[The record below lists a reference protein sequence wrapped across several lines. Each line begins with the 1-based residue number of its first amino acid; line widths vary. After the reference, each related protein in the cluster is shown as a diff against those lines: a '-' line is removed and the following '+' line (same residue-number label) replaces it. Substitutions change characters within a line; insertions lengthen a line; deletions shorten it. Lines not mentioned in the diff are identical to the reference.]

1 MRDELYLECL
11 LLFNNCGA
19 QFLAEVMA
27 SLEPAAKSATGE
39 HGRVG
44 SVARLKLGLTSIK
57 L

>member
-1 MRDELYLECL
+1 MRDELCLECL